1 MGIPSNA
8 TNNSNSN
15 NPRLSLGANKGKN
28 NVEAELGET
37 VVTNMSRGENNYLE
51 MYNIGGK
58 KHYNGGTPLNLPTNN
73 GDETKGSSFIFSDS
87 KKMIVKDPNV
97 LKYFGMD
104 PKKPLTFA
112 AISKSWVPEVNNAK
126 AIIIDDD
133 ADAISKR
140 SAELTMSNAS
150 FKIAALQLL
159 QESRKGFKQG
169 VSDGLNPFFDK
180 LQVDPNSLFSLNKE
194 GADNMNKAVEAAFGG
209 MISDYENNMPSFA
222 SLGGQS
228 MYMKA
233 GGSVLPIAAKGAAMK
248 EQTLN
253 DITVNYN
260 KNDKSVSVTEDEI
273 KAPTDP
279 QPEWS
284 EHKDPATGQMFYYNY
299 LTKASSWTLP
309 EGAKFTAYTTPVAAS
324 NTENKSETKQSVDNE
339 GAVWGSDPAPK
350 VQYDYII
357 NKLATNDEFKDALY
371 QEYVQASNQ
380 NLNFGQNYQT
390 ADSRNKVVRKNKE
403 EVFND
408 YKKFQK
414 RNLVFQSHGLD
425 VQGTQQNVDKKDG
438 KNRVSNNKL
447 HEWATK
453 YGVEFED
460 INTATSEQLS
470 FIAFENLVA
479 DKQIY
484 SAKLQKVMSP
494 FGSKPRGL
502 DDETVMGP
510 DGKPLKGRISKADGY
525 YTNTTSGEVSWFTD
539 PGPDVCPTCP
549 DGTVP
554 VRLPDGTCPCPVITK
569 DPGPCPPC
577 PDGTIPVRLPDGS
590 CPCEPNY
597 KKLPDPRT
605 IINPY
610 DFRKQDIAA
619 VNRAKNA
626 LFAIPKIQ
634 PWGKVISSAT
644 PDRAYYSP
652 ERAINARLSALGQQA
667 KLQSNFSNAQGAGAD
682 FSNVAGKAYEDV
694 ADTISNYAD
703 KNLTVY
709 TAGEQYDTALA
720 QQNNNAVTGL
730 ANSMYDKTAALK
742 QNLANSISAA
752 KDKILQLS
760 STAYS
765 NAADIYNLNLT
776 NENFKKDPYSG
787 IVYKANDKPITPTS
801 TTAEDFGK
809 EFNAFQAKMPSVTG
823 DLAMKAFLAY
833 KSGKYTIAT
842 DDGVKAPN
850 EVNDV

>member
-159 QESRKGFKQG
+159 QESKKGFKQG

-222 SLGGQS
+222 SLGGKS
-228 MYMKA
+228 MYMKN
-233 GGSVLPIAAKGAAMK
+233 GGSVLPIASKGAAMK

-253 DITVNYN
+253 GITVKYN
-260 KNDKSVSVTEDEI
+260 KGDKSVSVIEDEI

-324 NTENKSETKQSVDNE
+324 NTENKSETKQSVDSE
-339 GAVWGSDPAPK
+339 GAIWGSELAPRT
-350 VQYDYII
+350 QYNYII
-357 NKLATNDEFKDALY
+357 NKLATNDSFKEALFKEY
-371 QEYVQASNQ
+371 QKAAKENI
-380 NLNFGQNYQT
+380 NFGKNYKNS
-390 ADSRNKVVRKNKE
+390 ADRDRVVRKTKE
-403 EVFND
+403 EVFQD
-408 YKKFQK
+408 YKEFQK
-414 RNLVFQSHGLD
+414 RNLVIQSHGLQPKD
-425 VQGTQQNVDKKDG
+425 TKQNVDKKDG
-438 KNRVSNNKL
+438 KNRVSNNKI
-447 HEWATK
+447 HDWAEQFNVDFTTVDK
-453 YGVEFED
+453 
-460 INTATSEQLS
+460 ATSEQLS
-470 FIAFENLVA
+470 FIAFENLTK
-479 DKQIY
+479 DKAEY
-484 SAKLQKVMSP
+484 DALTQKAMAP
-494 FGSKPRGL
+494 FSSNPYGL
-502 DDETVMGP
+502 DDEIVMTV
-510 DGKPLKGRISKADGY
+510 DGKAVKGRISKADGY
-525 YTNTTSGEVSWFTD
+525 YTNTTAGEVSMFTD
-539 PGPDVCPTCP
+539 PGPDECPACP
-549 DGTVP
+549 DGTIP
-554 VRLPDGTCPCPVITK
+554 IRLPDGTCPCPVITK

-694 ADTISNYAD
+694 ANTISNYAD
-703 KNLTVY
+703 KNVSVY

-801 TTAEDFGK
+801 NTAENFGK
-809 EFNAFQAKMPSVTG
+809 EFNDFQAKMPSVTG

-842 DDGVKAPN
+842 DDGVRSPD
-850 EVNDV
+850 EVNNT